1 MSGFRRGQNLAHPS
15 KKSVLALAI
24 TAMLGLIIC
33 LQIWLLTATLN
44 TALGGDHSIVV
55 PSLVSSV
62 FLFLASLGIFRLLP
76 KPYTWRS
83 APDLRIEQQSTPLRP
98 RESEM
103 KKSTTSGPSGK
114 A

>member
-1 MSGFRRGQNLAHPS
+1 MSGFRRGQNLARPS

-24 TAMLGLIIC
+24 TALLGLIIC

-55 PSLVSSV
+55 PSLAVSVGLFIASV
-62 FLFLASLGIFRLLP
+62 LIFRLLP

-83 APDLRIEQQSTPLRP
+83 TPDLWIEHRDAGTRP
-98 RESEM
+98 ARDDLP
-103 KKSTTSGPSGK
+103 KR
-114 A
+114 

>member
-24 TAMLGLIIC
+24 TALLGMIIC

-55 PSLVSSV
+55 PSLLASV
-62 FLFLASLGIFRLLP
+62 VLFLASVIIFRLLP

-83 APDLRIEQQSTPLRP
+83 APDLRIEQEDAGIRP
-98 RESEM
+98 P
-103 KKSTTSGPSGK
+103 TSDSK
-114 A
+114 RR

>member
-24 TAMLGLIIC
+24 TALLGLIIC

-44 TALGGDHSIVV
+44 TALGGDHSIVL
-55 PSLVSSV
+55 PSLVTSV
-62 FLFLASLGIFRLLP
+62 FLFLASLAIFRLLP

-83 APDLRIEQQSTPLRP
+83 DPDLRIEQKGAPIRA
-98 RESEM
+98 RGSEASSR
-103 KKSTTSGPSGK
+103 KHGSN
-114 A
+114 

>member
-24 TAMLGLIIC
+24 TALLGMIIC

-44 TALGGDHSIVV
+44 TALGGDHSIVL
-55 PSLVSSV
+55 PSLSASV
-62 FLFLASLGIFRLLP
+62 VLFIASVVIFRLLP

-83 APDLRIEQQSTPLRP
+83 APDLRIEQKDAAIRP
-98 RESEM
+98 SKDRS
-103 KKSTTSGPSGK
+103 KNR
-114 A
+114 

>member
-24 TAMLGLIIC
+24 TALLGMIIC

-55 PSLVSSV
+55 PSLVASV
-62 FLFLASLGIFRLLP
+62 ALFICSIVIFNLLP

-83 APDLRIEQQSTPLRP
+83 APDLRIEKRDAGIRP
-98 RESEM
+98 RESES
-103 KKSTTSGPSGK
+103 KKS
-114 A
+114 

>member
-15 KKSVLALAI
+15 KKSVLALAL
-24 TAMLGLIIC
+24 TALLGLIIG

-55 PSLVSSV
+55 PSLVASIV
-62 FLFLASLGIFRLLP
+62 LFLVALAIFRLLP

-83 APDLRIEQQSTPLRP
+83 VPDLRIEQQKVLISP
-98 RESEM
+98 RESEA
-103 KKSTTSGPSGK
+103 KKRIISGSGGK
-114 A
+114 S

>member
-15 KKSVLALAI
+15 KKSVLALAL
-24 TAMLGLIIC
+24 TAILGLIIG

-55 PSLVSSV
+55 PSLIGSIV
-62 FLFLASLGIFRLLP
+62 LFLVALTIFRLLP

-83 APDLRIEQQSTPLRP
+83 VPDLRIEQQKIHLHP
-98 RESEM
+98 RESEA
-103 KKSTTSGPSGK
+103 KKRLISGPGEKS
-114 A
+114 